1 MGKFT
6 STQYKDLIGGV
17 TDFHENLLNQDF
29 YLFNSQGKGTEV
41 DYYNINVD
49 KSTLDPAAS
58 LAYSEVG
65 VMSPIRYNLIHG
77 MYIYQMQ
84 KLEIN
89 LENMDFGVEANE
101 IMGDSYILPDT
112 IKPMD
117 GDFFIIKH
125 AKQPWLFKVVDATMD
140 ALSSGEKVWKISW
153 KLDRVSDENINE
165 NVVEEFVYNETTPGT
180 NTKRVVS
187 KSKYELAK
195 RIDNINEN
203 LRNYF
208 KDLFYS
214 EFIQSFTYKYYNEYR
229 MYDPYAIEFIIK
241 NKLLYASGSDYVYVS
256 HIANVPK
263 TFGVIYDHSIFRV
276 FEKRDISKLRE
287 YHYRAQAD
295 YIQDPTSIF
304 ATRYEMY
311 WMLNY
316 DIIYEE
322 NGPFNPRGVIPV
334 MLEQDIDILQSCA
347 SNPANVFTGE
357 EAYKNIWLK
366 YFRGQDIDDSDLD
379 LLDDLDYTP
388 TWRLFYDLLWL
399 IFCLDYYTNKLL
411 N

>member
-1 MGKFT
+1 
-6 STQYKDLIGGV
+6 
-17 TDFHENLLNQDF
+17 
-29 YLFNSQGKGTEV
+29 
-41 DYYNINVD
+41 
-49 KSTLDPAAS
+49 
-58 LAYSEVG
+58 
-65 VMSPIRYNLIHG
+65 
-77 MYIYQMQ
+77 
-84 KLEIN
+84 
-89 LENMDFGVEANE
+89 
-101 IMGDSYILPDT
+101 
-112 IKPMD
+112 
-117 GDFFIIKH
+117 
-125 AKQPWLFKVVDATMD
+125 
-140 ALSSGEKVWKISW
+140 
-153 KLDRVSDENINE
+153 
-165 NVVEEFVYNETTPGT
+165 
-180 NTKRVVS
+180 
-187 KSKYELAK
+187 
-195 RIDNINEN
+195 
-203 LRNYF
+203 
-208 KDLFYS
+208 
-214 EFIQSFTYKYYNEYR
+214 
-229 MYDPYAIEFIIK
+229 
-241 NKLLYASGSDYVYVS
+241 
-256 HIANVPK
+256 VPK

-347 SNPANVFTGE
+347 SNPDNVFTGE